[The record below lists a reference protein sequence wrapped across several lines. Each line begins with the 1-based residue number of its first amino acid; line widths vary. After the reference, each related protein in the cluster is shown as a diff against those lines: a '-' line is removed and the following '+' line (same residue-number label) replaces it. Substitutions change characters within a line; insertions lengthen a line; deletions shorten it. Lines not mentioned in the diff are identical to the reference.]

1 MASASRKSD
10 VVQKL
15 KKISLS
21 PRFLSFF
28 SFISLSP
35 PFQLIRC
42 QIHHV
47 SPADHPSRLEQPLFL
62 PFSHFCKFLIPLP
75 TTNIGHHFSYQR
87 FLSHQFSLLIMD
99 ETPTSSGLL
108 LPLQQNPW
116 LGHDH
121 VKDGLDPCQPNPPK
135 KGQNCWADFGP
146 TQLGTAQL
154 VGSDQPMYLIIF
166 NCNIKKNKKSKKKKL
181 KILQKTI

>member
-1 MASASRKSD
+1 MAWASRKSS

-15 KKISLS
+15 KKKSAF
-21 PRFLSFF
+21 PPSFYHF
-28 SFISLSP
+28 YVVSLSP
-35 PFQLIRC
+35 PFQLICR
-42 QIHHV
+42 QIHHA

-75 TTNIGHHFSYQR
+75 TTNIGHHFSCQR

-99 ETPTSSGLL
+99 ETPTSGSLL

-121 VKDGLDPCQPNPPK
+121 VKDGLYLCQPNPPK

-146 TQLGTAQL
+146 T
-154 VGSDQPMYLIIF
+154 
-166 NCNIKKNKKSKKKKL
+166 
-181 KILQKTI
+181 